1 MMWNMCSLISNV
13 MLCDCTELF
22 TARGLPAGL
31 ELHQNVLSPEEQ
43 LKMVQ
48 AIEEWVIQ
56 VGMLAH
62 IPAPLEG
69 KHAA

>member
-1 MMWNMCSLISNV
+1 MRRFISHNV
-13 MLCDCTELF
+13 LCDCTELF

-48 AIEEWVIQ
+48 AIEEWVVQ
-56 VGMLAH
+56 VSLLAH
-62 IPAPLEG
+62 IPASSESNS
-69 KHAA
+69 AACSC